1 MISVVLNVDTRPV
14 RSTFQG
20 LHKGVSSRD
29 FLRTPGL
36 INKRNFFKGHE
47 IELIVFVDEHDPLT
61 AEEYFDLH
69 THADCVVVRKHRK
82 YYRGSEPF
90 SAFNDVN
97 YLQALSMARG
107 EYVAHFDQ
115 DMAAFSA
122 DPSTVD
128 WMLHTLEFNHARFI
142 SYPSVNHPAPCHA
155 PEYENKW
162 WASTRFFICKRETLD
177 FTVLERAL
185 RDPQWF
191 YSTYDRPPRENP
203 WTEQFL
209 GIMAKYAVLYP
220 HPNLESWAVFPW
232 MTYRDGTLE
241 KLNAMSHNE
250 VAAAIH
256 RAGGAGAF
264 YDGVDVNLMGL

>member
-14 RSTFQG
+14 RSAFQG

-36 INKRNFFKGHE
+36 LNKRNFFKDHD
-47 IELIVFVDEHDPLT
+47 IELIVFVDEHSSLT
-61 AEEYFDLH
+61 EGEWYDLN

-82 YYRGSEPF
+82 YYRGAEPF

-107 EYVAHFDQ
+107 THVAHFDQ
-115 DMAAFSA
+115 DMAAFSHN
-122 DPSTVD
+122 SRIID
-128 WMLHTLEFNHARFI
+128 WMLDEVDSGKHKFV
-142 SYPSVNHPAPCHA
+142 SYPSVNFPAPCHA
-155 PEYENKW
+155 PEYQNKW
-162 WASTRFFICKRETLD
+162 WASTRFFLCKRETLD
-177 FTVLERAL
+177 FTALERAI
-185 RDPQWF
+185 RDPQWC
-191 YSTYDRPPRENP
+191 YEAYDRPPRENP

-209 GIMAKYAVLYP
+209 GIMANYSVIYP
-220 HPNLESWAVFPW
+220 EPKLGLWAVFPW
-232 MTYRDGTLE
+232 MTYKDGTME
-241 KLNAMSHNE
+241 KLNAMPYEE
-250 VAAAIH
+250 VAAAIN